1 MYPGELVHREIGLGA
16 RDEVLKADSGCSG
29 VNFRL
34 PPARESYRVIPSPY
48 VDSYGIVVSFKR
60 RTAIGWS
67 LLSPCT

>member
-1 MYPGELVHREIGLGA
+1 
-16 RDEVLKADSGCSG
+16 VLKSDSGRSG
-29 VNFRL
+29 GNFRL